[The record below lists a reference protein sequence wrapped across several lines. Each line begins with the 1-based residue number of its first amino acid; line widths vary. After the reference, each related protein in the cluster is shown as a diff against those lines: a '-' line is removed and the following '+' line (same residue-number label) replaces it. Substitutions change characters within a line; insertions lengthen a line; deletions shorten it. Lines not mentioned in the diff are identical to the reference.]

1 MSTINALTSFL
12 RSRGSVILG
21 LSLAAFGVLELN
33 HQALAWNSA
42 SSPRQDISF
51 VEPVRTAPPAPL
63 GSTPRLAT
71 LEESPDPQS
80 AMPAGERDLQE
91 VVIAGNL
98 ETAQNVEMPASSRS
112 IVVEAVRGTVI
123 YGPSQQPVKV
133 GQRLEQGTQVS
144 TLGNSSARLLVDN
157 QIGSVEIAEN
167 TTFQVKTLSGGKTSL
182 FVTRGRVRLSIRSS
196 AGNPSAQK
204 ALSGSGQQLV
214 SSNSSRDYPIT
225 VETPAGIAGVQGTSF
240 GVNVG
245 PDGKTGISTINGKVA
260 AQSQGREVLVTPGQ
274 YVVIQPGKG
283 PTQPQTAAKRA
294 EFRLLNLKR
303 ISAGAVRVIGQANP
317 QDLVL
322 VNDRAVQTD
331 AQGKFSV
338 IVERPLNRRIKF
350 AIRGPAATETVYEIA
365 VL

>member
-1 MSTINALTSFL
+1 MSTINALTDFL
-12 RSRGSVILG
+12 KSPGSAILG
-21 LSLAAFGVLELN
+21 LFLAAFAVQELN
-33 HQALAWNSA
+33 HQALASSSA
-42 SSPRQDISF
+42 SSPGADISA
-51 VEPVRTAPPAPL
+51 VEPARTAPPESLPA
-63 GSTPRLAT
+63 LAT
-71 LEESPDPQS
+71 LEESPYPQS
-80 AMPAGERDLQE
+80 LQPG
-91 VVIAGNL
+91 AAL
-98 ETAQNVEMPASSRS
+98 QTAQNVEMPASSRS
-112 IVVEAVRGTVI
+112 IVVEAVRGTVT
-123 YGPSQQPVKV
+123 YGPSQQPVKA
-133 GQRLEQGTQVS
+133 GQQLAQGTQVS
-144 TLGNSSARLLVDN
+144 TGSNSSARLLIDS

-167 TTFQVKTLSGGKTSL
+167 TTFQVKTLSSGKTSL

-245 PDGKTGISTINGKVA
+245 PDGKTGISTINGTVA

-283 PTQPQTAAKRA
+283 PTQPLTAAKRA

-303 ISAGAVRVIGQANP
+303 ISAGAVRVIGQAHP
-317 QDLVL
+317 LDLVL
-322 VNDRAVQTD
+322 VNGRAVQTD
-331 AQGKFSV
+331 AEGKFSV
-338 IVERPLNRRIKF
+338 LVNSPLNRRIKF